1 MNMGAL
7 FGGRGAPQADPNQKK
22 SDTQEQIII
31 SSLAL
36 LKMLKHGNQ
45 QLTGKEGLGCL

>member
-1 MNMGAL
+1 MQGMNMGAL
-7 FGGRGAPQADPNQKK
+7 FGGRGMGMQQADPNQKK
-22 SDTQEQIII
+22 SDSQEQIII

-45 QLTGKEGLGCL
+45 QF